1 MILVNLSGHWGDV
14 LLDWRTFPDPL
25 KHELL
30 HVLVQPLVDVVDVIQ
45 ARTFQRK
52 ENRKLF
58 SQLSDISVINN
69 LVHLGFSSNI
79 TLDMV
84 TSY

>member
-14 LLDWRTFPDPL
+14 LLDRRTFPDPL

-45 ARTFQRK
+45 AGTFQRK
-52 ENRKLF
+52 K
-58 SQLSDISVINN
+58 
-69 LVHLGFSSNI
+69 
-79 TLDMV
+79 T
-84 TSY
+84 